1 LIFTVSIFEP
11 TANSR
16 SCRRETGIFGG
27 YPLKALTLP
36 LLFAV
41 ISSSQIQA
49 EARCADLGLV
59 LAIDSS
65 SSLDEDEFQMQVLGY
80 AAAFTNQKVLRAIRD
95 AGTVDVAAVFW
106 ADSAFP
112 PLITPWSR
120 ILSDADAAA
129 LGASFL
135 TYQRSTFGD
144 TDLGAGLMAALDLFD
159 APGQCSLRAV
169 VNISGDGRAS
179 LGNRRAPHATV
190 AHARGRA
197 DVMGVTVN
205 GLAIVNAEP
214 ALAEYYRTQ
223 VITGPG
229 AFVLEVR
236 DFRAFGEAIVQKLE
250 REIRPQLSAFLR

>member
-1 LIFTVSIFEP
+1 
-11 TANSR
+11 
-16 SCRRETGIFGG
+16 
-27 YPLKALTLP
+27 
-36 LLFAV
+36 
-41 ISSSQIQA
+41 
-49 EARCADLGLV
+49 
-59 LAIDSS
+59 
-65 SSLDEDEFQMQVLGY
+65 MQVLGY
-80 AAAFTNQKVLRAIRD
+80 AAAFTDPKVLRAIRD

-112 PLITPWSR
+112 PLITQWSQ
-120 ILSDADAAA
+120 IIDEADAAA

-135 TYQRSTFGD
+135 THKRRAFGD

-159 APGQCSLRAV
+159 APGWCRARAV

-179 LGNRRAPHATV
+179 LGNRRAPNTTV
-190 AHARGRA
+190 AQARGRA
-197 DVMGVTVN
+197 EAMDVTVN

-236 DFRAFGEAIVQKLE
+236 DFGAFGEAIIQKLE
-250 REIRPQLSAFLR
+250 REIRPQLSAFLQ